1 MKGFIQVPAVVMF
14 RHWLCCS
21 MGGVVRVCSRSD
33 LYCPF
38 FWVLA
43 SMERISALVLLLLET
58 CSILKVS
65 KCSVREVTT

>member
-1 MKGFIQVPAVVMF
+1 M
-14 RHWLCCS
+14 
-21 MGGVVRVCSRSD
+21 RVCCRSD
-33 LYCPF
+33 LYRPF

-65 KCSVREVTT
+65 KCSVRKVTT